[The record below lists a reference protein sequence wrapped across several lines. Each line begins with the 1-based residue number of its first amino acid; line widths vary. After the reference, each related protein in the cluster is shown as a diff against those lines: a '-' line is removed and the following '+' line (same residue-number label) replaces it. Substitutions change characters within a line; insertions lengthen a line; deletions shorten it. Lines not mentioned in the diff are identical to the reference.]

1 LDPVTGEE
9 IVMKNVRS
17 GRVAGIGL
25 LALTAVILC
34 AAAAHALSFAFFVQG
49 TLSDYGP
56 FRETVNV
63 EMYEITLSQGNVT
76 GWHTHPGPTYVV
88 VSKGVIVEDHGCGN
102 TVEHAAG
109 SAFFEDTGQ
118 VHNVANLRGEAA
130 KLYIMQI
137 VPLNTPDLTD
147 VPPPVCP

>member
-1 LDPVTGEE
+1 
-9 IVMKNVRS
+9 MKKVRL
-17 GRVAGIGL
+17 GRATRVGL
-25 LALTAVILC
+25 LVLTAVIVC

-76 GWHTHPGPTYVV
+76 GWHTHPGPAYVV
-88 VSKGVIVEDHGCGN
+88 VSKGAIVEDHGCGA

-109 SAFFEDTGQ
+109 SAFYEDTGE

-130 KLYIMQI
+130 KLYVMQI
-137 VPLNTPDLTD
+137 VPLNTPDLTE